1 MKVILLED
9 VKALGKKGEMVDVSD
24 GYARNFIIPKKKGV
38 EANAANINTLK
49 LQKANEEKIARETKA
64 AAEELSEKLKS
75 SPVTIKAKTGTSGK
89 LFGAIASKEI
99 ALALAKQ
106 TGLELD
112 KKKLLL
118 DEPIKE
124 LGTHIVKARLHKD
137 VIAEV
142 TVNVVEE

>member
-9 VKALGKKGEMVDVSD
+9 VKALGKKGQTVNVSD
-24 GYARNFIIPKKKGV
+24 GYGRNFILPKKLGV
-38 EANAANINTLK
+38 EATAENLNTLK
-49 LQKANEEKIARETKA
+49 LQKANEEKVARETKEA
-64 AAEELSEKLKS
+64 AQALADKLKDN
-75 SPVTIKAKTGTSGK
+75 PVTITAKLGTSGK

-106 TGLELD
+106 TGLEVD

-137 VIAEV
+137 VIAEI
-142 TVNVVEE
+142 TVKVVEE